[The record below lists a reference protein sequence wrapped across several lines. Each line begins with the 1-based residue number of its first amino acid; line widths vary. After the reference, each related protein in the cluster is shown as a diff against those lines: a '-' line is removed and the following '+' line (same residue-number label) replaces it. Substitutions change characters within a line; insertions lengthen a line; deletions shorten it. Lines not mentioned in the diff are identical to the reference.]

1 MFKKKDKAD
10 AKPKLTGPKAC
21 GVLVG
26 QRSIVLYSGKLDEA
40 LSGGATGTEYPV
52 EDGKLAVAF
61 KQLLDRGEIGKNV
74 AIGLDPTLDFLSTAR
89 ADDGNQ
95 IQAQGQLADRLA
107 GRLPGG
113 VASRENKAGGAKVKL
128 KSLLFFPRRIGLSVL
143 EGLRELGRSRAHL
156 LSTTHVLYA
165 FACKKHRTPRKWK
178 VEIRVLV
185 GEPESVALLIYKG
198 VPVAR
203 QAVPTTG
210 EGVGSAIAAVLQRLV
225 AMATTELNLGD
236 LSGIIVHGRDDL
248 MPLVQQ
254 GAQGFNV
261 PVIQGPAIPTSRP
274 AMAAMLCHASRRG
287 RSSPLELG
295 SVLDLEGERPPFPWK
310 QALPAAASLLGG
322 AYYLW
327 SAGSTVLEEA
337 RAMEAKIEEI
347 KLEREIQKEDIVDL
361 RDAMGI
367 EVGAAEAFLVKR
379 VYWAEILT
387 ELSGI
392 MPEEGWLE
400 NVEGF
405 YPFLYTPTLI
415 GDDEG
420 EEGSENPDSEPAPRI
435 NGLTHFLRVTANFP
449 MEGKEVPKEKDEFV
463 DSISKNNLLSRYFP
477 ATEGAV
483 LTLENQGD
491 RKSAKIKIAVRAPGG
506 S

>member
-1 MFKKKDKAD
+1 MFKKKDNAD

-26 QRSIVLYSGKLDEA
+26 QRSLVVYSGKLDEA
-40 LSGGATGTEYPV
+40 LSGSSTGTEYPV
-52 EDGKLAVAF
+52 EDGKLAIAF
-61 KQLLDRGEIGKNV
+61 KQLLERGEIGKNV

-113 VASRENKAGGAKVKL
+113 VASRENKAGSNKIRL

-165 FACKKHRTPRKWK
+165 HARKKHSTPRKWN

-185 GEPESVALLIYKG
+185 DEPESVALLIHKG
-198 VPVAR
+198 VPLAR
-203 QAVPTTG
+203 QAVPTSG

-225 AMATTELNLGD
+225 AMATTELQLGE
-236 LSGIIVHGRDDL
+236 LSGIIVHGRDDH
-248 MPLVQQ
+248 MPLIQQ
-254 GAQGFNV
+254 GAQSLNV
-261 PVIQGPAIPTSRP
+261 PVIQGPAIPTNRP
-274 AMAAMLCHASRRG
+274 AMAAMLCHATRRG
-287 RSSPLELG
+287 RSAPLELG
-295 SVLDLEGERPPFPWK
+295 SVLDLEGERPPFPVK
-310 QALPAAASLLGG
+310 PTIPAAAALLAG

-327 SAGSTVLEEA
+327 SAGSEVLAEA
-337 RAMEAKIEEI
+337 HAMEAKIEAI

-379 VYWAEILT
+379 VFWAEILT
-387 ELSGI
+387 EVAKI
-392 MPEEGWLE
+392 VPEKGWV
-400 NVEGF
+400 NNIDGA
-405 YPFLYTPTLI
+405 YPFLYTPVLI
-415 GDDEG
+415 GDESEDEDS
-420 EEGSENPDSEPAPRI
+420 EGSDSEAAPRI
-435 NGLTHFLRVTANFP
+435 NGRSHNLNISANFP
-449 MEGKEVPKEKDEFV
+449 MDGKEMPVERQQLIDA
-463 DSISKNNLLSRYFP
+463 IKNNTLLKKHFP
-477 ATEGAV
+477 VVEGAV
-483 LTLENQGD
+483 VTTNTQGNRNSVD
-491 RKSAKIKIAVRAPGG
+491 VKMAIRAPGG